1 MKKYLWLMLAGL
13 IIAFIWGN
21 SLQPAVESESLSI
34 FWANLVKTIFV
45 FCHFHVSIGVLDHV
59 VRKLAHF
66 TEFALQG
73 FLIYKSL
80 SMFRVRNGV
89 KIAIIIGILT
99 AIIDETI
106 QLSVPGRSSQISD
119 VILDTA
125 GAATGACISYL
136 FALKHK

>member
-1 MKKYLWLMLAGL
+1 MLAGL

-21 SLQPAVESESLSI
+21 SLQPAVESESLSV
-34 FWANLVKTIFV
+34 FLASLVKTIFE
-45 FCHFHVSIGVLDHV
+45 FCHFHMSIGVLDHV
-59 VRKLAHF
+59 VRKSAHF

-80 SMFRVRNGV
+80 LMFRVRHGV
-89 KIAIIIGILT
+89 KMTIVIGILT

-106 QLSVPGRSSQISD
+106 QIFVPGRSSRVTD

-136 FALKHK
+136 LAAKYK